1 MIWLRQASALLAGAC
16 GLSAILGWAFGSD
29 ALYLVACGF
38 GSIAALRALAQ
49 SLRERKLDVNFL
61 MLLAAIGAIVIG
73 HPEDAAVLLFLFS
86 LSGALEEAALGKARS
101 AIEALVKLRPPTA
114 IRRGPE
120 GDTVVQVEDVREGDR
135 LLVPPHTGVPV
146 DGLVLSG
153 ASTIDQSSMT
163 GESVP
168 VEAGPGTKVL
178 GGTLNLEGRLEMRAT
193 ATAGSSTLDRVMS
206 LVQEAQENKA
216 GGERLSQW
224 LGQWYTIGVVAAFL
238 IAFLVRRFL
247 LNEPVSSALYDS
259 LILLVALSP
268 CALVISVPAATLSAL
283 AWCGRHGLLVRG
295 GEFIERA
302 GRVSAIAFDKTGTL
316 TRGRPKLVELRLGSK
331 AVSLDS
337 PEAVPALQ
345 LAMAMEEHNPHPV
358 ARALFGAGEARG
370 LTPSHVESL
379 EVVPGSGVRAQGAD
393 GPLWLGHLHEDAPAD
408 VQAAAEEMRAAGQTV
423 AAMHDSEIVLFGVRD
438 EPRPEAPVVLKE
450 LRSLGVHHLTMLTGD
465 QERTALAVAE
475 PLGLDEVRSGLL
487 PHEKEEAVSDLVRQH
502 KTVMMVGDGANDA
515 PSLARAYLG
524 VGMGGLGNEA
534 ALAAS
539 DVVIMRESLTI
550 LPEFLRLGRKATSV
564 IRMNLILAGSMVL
577 ALTIASLFGKLPL
590 PLAVLGH
597 EGSTVVVILN
607 GLRLLRGP

>member
-1 MIWLRQASALLAGAC
+1 MGCLRQASAVLAGAC
-16 GLSAILGWAFGSD
+16 GFFAVLGWAFHSD
-29 ALYLVACGF
+29 VLYLAACVF
-38 GSIAALRALAQ
+38 GSVAAVRALLQ
-49 SLRERKLDVNFL
+49 SLKERKLDVNFL
-61 MLLAAIGAIVIG
+61 MLLAAAGAIAIG

-120 GDTVVQVEDVREGDR
+120 GDVEIRVEEVRAGDR
-135 LLVPPHTGVPV
+135 LLVPSHTGVPV
-146 DGLVLSG
+146 DGVVLAG
-153 ASTIDQSSMT
+153 ASTVDQSSMT
-163 GESVP
+163 GESAP
-168 VEAGPGTKVL
+168 VEVGPGSKIL
-178 GGTLNLEGRLEMRAT
+178 GGTLNLEGRLEMEAT
-193 ATAGSSTLDRVMS
+193 ATAGSSTLDRVMA

-224 LGQWYTIGVVAAFL
+224 LGQWYTIGVVAAFVV
-238 IAFLVRRFL
+238 AFVIRRFVL
-247 LNEPVSSALYDS
+247 HQPQGEALYDS

-283 AWCGRHGLLVRG
+283 AWCGRNGLLVRG

-302 GRVSAIAFDKTGTL
+302 GKVTAIAFDKTGTL
-316 TRGRPKLVELRLGSK
+316 TRGRPKLVDVRLGSK
-331 AVSLDS
+331 AVSLES
-337 PEAVPALQ
+337 PEAVPALRM
-345 LAMAMEEHNPHPV
+345 AMALEAHNSHPV
-358 ARALFGAGEARG
+358 ARALYGAGEALG

-379 EVVPGSGVRAQGAD
+379 EVVPGSGVRAVGPD
-393 GPLWLGHLHEDAPAD
+393 GPVWIGHLPEDAPAD
-408 VQAAAEEMRAAGQTV
+408 VRAAAEEMRASGQTV
-423 AAMHDSEIVLFGVRD
+423 AALQHSGIVLFGVRD
-438 EPRPEAPVVLKE
+438 EPREEAAAVLQE
-450 LRSLGVHHLTMLTGD
+450 LRSLGVRHLAMLTGD
-465 QERTALAVAE
+465 QESTARAIAA

-487 PHEKEEAVSDLVRQH
+487 PHEKEETVGDLVRRY

-550 LPEFLRLGRKATSV
+550 LPEFLRLGRKAAAV
-564 IRMNLILAGSMVL
+564 IRANLILAGSMVL
-577 ALTIASLFGKLPL
+577 ALTVASLFGQLPL

-597 EGSTVVVILN
+597 EGSTVIVILN